1 MTIFHF
7 YIFEYALILYF
18 LRITTW
24 NAAYKTIRIHNH
36 DQFVS
41 YICLYSNVLL
51 EYHLNCCIHIQ
62 ALLHFKPYVICFIT
76 ICQDNTYILTMRR
89 HNRTKEMTLKWLTEA
104 GKWKFEIVNIEQHHF
119 QRQSSLI
126 ILLCFTMSQICFHQ
140 DIKVNK

>member
-18 LRITTW
+18 LRI
-24 NAAYKTIRIHNH
+24 
-36 DQFVS
+36 S